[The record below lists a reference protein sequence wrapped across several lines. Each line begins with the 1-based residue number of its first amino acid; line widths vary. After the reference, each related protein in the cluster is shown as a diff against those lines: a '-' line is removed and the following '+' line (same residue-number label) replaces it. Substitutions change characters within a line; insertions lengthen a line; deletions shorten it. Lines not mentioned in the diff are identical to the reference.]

1 MNQYD
6 AIIVGGGPAGAAAAT
21 VLAEAGLSVILLEEK
36 RMPRHK
42 VCGEFIAPECFPTLR
57 RLGVF
62 ESIRTAGAQEITQL
76 RLNDVN
82 GRMLQVPIADISRD
96 SSWAIGLSRYRFDQ
110 ILLDR
115 ARAAGAV
122 CMEGFAVKG
131 SLSENGAICGVEG
144 MSLTDGKMRAF
155 HAPMVFDAS
164 GRNSRLTV
172 LRDERVGG
180 RPGKRLYAL
189 KAHLTGVTGIQD
201 QVELYFFPEG
211 YGGLSR
217 VENDVVN
224 LCLIVSERTLRE
236 SAGDGLKIVRQT
248 VMKNKL
254 ARARLAQAEVSGK
267 WLSAGPLTF
276 GRRSLS
282 ESGVIPIGDAGG
294 MIDPFTGTGMQIAL
308 RTGEMAAQSLIECV
322 RSSAV
327 ADGAVRRCVETS
339 GPAVQSDGNGWDR
352 LLPEVL
358 ARYRSK
364 YQREFGKPMAVA
376 KMLRQAV
383 ISPRSVE
390 LVGRILVRSPRLARR
405 MLRAT
410 RVQKSS

>member
-1 MNQYD
+1 MNHYD
-6 AIIVGGGPAGAAAAT
+6 AIIVGGGPAGSAAAT

-42 VCGEFIAPECFPTLR
+42 VCGEFITPECFPTLR

-96 SSWAIGLSRYRFDQ
+96 STWAIGLSRYRFDQ

-122 CMEGFAVKG
+122 CLEGFAVKR
-131 SLSENGAICGVEG
+131 SVSENGAICGVEG
-144 MSLTDGKMRAF
+144 MSLIDGKMRVF
-155 HAPMVFDAS
+155 QAPIVFDAS

-172 LRDERVGG
+172 SRDERVGG
-180 RPGKRLYAL
+180 RHGRRLYAL

-217 VENDVVN
+217 VEDDFVN
-224 LCLIVSERTLRE
+224 LCLIISERTLKE
-236 SAGDGLKIVRQT
+236 SAGEGLKIVRRT

-282 ESGVIPIGDAGG
+282 ENGVIPIGDAGG

-322 RSSAV
+322 KPSAI
-327 ADGAVRRCVETS
+327 ADGPIHGSVEASEPYMQS
-339 GPAVQSDGNGWDR
+339 GGWHR
-352 LLPEVL
+352 TLPEVL

-364 YQREFGKPMAVA
+364 YQQEFGKPMAVA
-376 KMLRQAV
+376 RMLRQAV
-383 ISPRSVE
+383 FSPRSVE